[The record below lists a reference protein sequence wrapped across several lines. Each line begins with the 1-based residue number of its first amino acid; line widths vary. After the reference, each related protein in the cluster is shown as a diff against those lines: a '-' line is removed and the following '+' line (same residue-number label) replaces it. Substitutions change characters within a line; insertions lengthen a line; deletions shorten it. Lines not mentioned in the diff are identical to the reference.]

1 MYMRHEVNFA
11 LLFSMVLKVY
21 HRIFQQALTEL
32 NKLLGMTDA
41 DSTIVVLWGSTIR
54 AAVTIVC
61 IGSFN

>member
-1 MYMRHEVNFA
+1 MRHEVNFA

-61 IGSFN
+61 IGRFN